1 MLSLQTTYID
11 VGAESL
17 LKRELN
23 SKFDT
28 FFHNLQMNNAIKA
41 RNGSHFSQ
49 VKFQFLHGYILPY
62 NKEMPKT
69 LKWFIKR
76 VYQTMGSF
84 TVLNEPYQKVS
95 HTNAKMT
102 QIEFHTN
109 SQEN

>member
-1 MLSLQTTYID
+1 MSHVMKT
-11 VGAESL
+11 
-17 LKRELN
+17 
-23 SKFDT
+23 
-28 FFHNLQMNNAIKA
+28 
-41 RNGSHFSQ
+41 RNVSHFSS

-84 TVLNEPYQKVS
+84 TVLNEPYQMVS

-109 SQEN
+109 SQKKIKKNSRNKPLSYVTVMR

>member
-1 MLSLQTTYID
+1 
-11 VGAESL
+11 
-17 LKRELN
+17 
-23 SKFDT
+23 
-28 FFHNLQMNNAIKA
+28 
-41 RNGSHFSQ
+41 
-49 VKFQFLHGYILPY
+49 
-62 NKEMPKT
+62 MPKT

-109 SQEN
+109 SQENLKKTLATNH

>member
-1 MLSLQTTYID
+1 
-11 VGAESL
+11 
-17 LKRELN
+17 
-23 SKFDT
+23 
-28 FFHNLQMNNAIKA
+28 
-41 RNGSHFSQ
+41 
-49 VKFQFLHGYILPY
+49 
-62 NKEMPKT
+62 MPKT

-109 SQEN
+109 SQENLKNTRNKPLSYVTVMRSFLTCK

>member
-1 MLSLQTTYID
+1 MKT
-11 VGAESL
+11 
-17 LKRELN
+17 
-23 SKFDT
+23 
-28 FFHNLQMNNAIKA
+28 
-41 RNGSHFSQ
+41 RNGSHFSS

-84 TVLNEPYQKVS
+84 TVLNEPYQKVP
-95 HTNAKMT
+95 HTNAKLT

-109 SQEN
+109 SQENKKTLATNH